1 LLQKKKKKKKEKALN
16 DGMKQSMY
24 KNVNI
29 YIYIKPFFLIV
40 IIHYLIYT
48 FVKKDIK
55 SSLECHDHLIL
66 LLIFPLM

>member
-1 LLQKKKKKKKEKALN
+1 
-16 DGMKQSMY
+16 MKQSMY